1 MNMKKTIIISFI
13 AIVGLASCSDFLN
26 QEPKQYQSNELT
38 LSTFDGL
45 NKATEG
51 TYGYLESVNW
61 YGANFILSSE
71 LRGGN
76 AKNPTN
82 TQFTSGRYT
91 GEYQWSFTA
100 NTTSPLWN
108 MAYFTVAGANN
119 VINNLD
125 GKISSEVSAQDINNL
140 KAENLFLRA
149 LSYFDLVITYAQP
162 YTHDSTS
169 LGVPVVLVS
178 DVNNLPARNTVA
190 EVYKRIVTD
199 LTEAESI
206 IATDY
211 TRSDVTDATA
221 VASKSAVQALLSR
234 VYLYMGKWQNSAN
247 YATKV
252 INSGN
257 YSLFTADEYADQW
270 GLNTPTK
277 GGEVIFEVFGSKK
290 DVYWGN
296 WDVISY
302 LTTPDGYADVA
313 STADLRDL
321 YDDNDVRGK
330 LFVSATAAP
339 DHFWT
344 AKYPGKPGP
353 VFPKENN
360 IVVLRLSEM
369 YLNRAEAIYNGAI
382 IAGVTAESDLAA
394 ITSHRNAD
402 AETSASATA
411 IQLERRKEFA
421 FEGHIVYDLARTG
434 TSLKRTDYNGSQ
446 NQNVDFPSYKWALPI
461 PKREMD
467 ANPNMVQNEGY

>member
-1 MNMKKTIIISFI
+1 MEKLPAM
-13 AIVGLASCSDFLN
+13 
-26 QEPKQYQSNELT
+26 Y
-38 LSTFDGL
+38 
-45 NKATEG
+45 
-51 TYGYLESVNW
+51 
-61 YGANFILSSE
+61 
-71 LRGGN
+71 
-76 AKNPTN
+76 
-82 TQFTSGRYT
+82 
-91 GEYQWSFTA
+91 
-100 NTTSPLWN
+100 
-108 MAYFTVAGANN
+108 
-119 VINNLD
+119 
-125 GKISSEVSAQDINNL
+125 SAQDIKNL

-190 EVYKRIVTD
+190 EVYNRIVTD

-206 IATDY
+206 IAPDY

-221 VASKSAVQALLSR
+221 VASQSAIQALLSR
-234 VYLYMGKWQNSAN
+234 VFLYMGKWQNSAT

-257 YSLFTADEYADQW
+257 YSLFSADEYADQW

-290 DVYWGN
+290 DAYWGN

-321 YDDNDVRGK
+321 YDENDVRGK
-330 LFVSATAAP
+330 MFVSATAAP

-344 AKYPGKPGP
+344 TKYPGKPGS

-369 YLNRAEAIYNGAI
+369 YLNRAEAIYNGAV

-394 ITSHRNAD
+394 IASHRNAD
-402 AETSASATA
+402 AESSASATT

-446 NQNVDFPSYKWALPI
+446 NQNVDFPSYQWALPI

-467 ANPNMVQNEGY
+467 ANPNMVQNEGYN